1 MTSNDSPAKQVDV
14 DTDYTKLRQVLNEAK
29 SSSWDALIPR
39 LESWFTAHGIDWA
52 KTRIHVNVPRDED
65 PKKHYTAFLSLPGD
79 DGFDIFHGD
88 TPGDLFT
95 QITERCKSRIPATPT
110 SKDLVHLTVVNL
122 PASNDLAYTNA
133 VYINDFH
140 LTRGNLLFP
149 ETTTHVKINDS
160 RIFPL
165 IKHPM
170 VQIGCIAMSSL
181 QRDSFD
187 PQLPLG
193 KLAKVSPCDI
203 TAETKVVD
211 ALNIEFEPMAN
222 FRVDVDPLALI
233 DFLRAEFK
241 DQMVYPG
248 TTLAS
253 NKFVKRVFKFRVTS
267 GEGRIA
273 ESTEIYWSVHP
284 KSKDIVNITHDR
296 PNAKIDNDAALKA
309 LLNEWDVLQAQM
321 SKVRH
326 CFDALLKSRNQ
337 E

>member
-1 MTSNDSPAKQVDV
+1 MASNTELDGFDLVSNTS
-14 DTDYTKLRQVLNEAK
+14 EIK

-52 KTRIHVNVPRDED
+52 KTRIHVNAPRDED
-65 PKKHYTAFLSLPGD
+65 LKKHCTAFLSLPGD
-79 DGFDIFHGD
+79 DAFDVFYAD
-88 TPGDLFT
+88 TPDDLFT
-95 QITERCKSRIPATPT
+95 QITKRCESRIPAAPT
-110 SKDLVHLTVVNL
+110 GKDSVHLTVENL
-122 PASNDLAYTNA
+122 PSNDLAYTNA

-140 LTRGNLLFP
+140 MTRGNLLFP
-149 ETTTHVKINDS
+149 ETTTHVKINDL

-165 IKHPM
+165 IKHPL
-170 VQIGCIAMSSL
+170 VQIGRIAMSSL

-187 PQLPLG
+187 PQLPLA

-203 TAETKVVD
+203 TAETKVADV
-211 ALNIEFEPMAN
+211 LNIEFEPVAN

-253 NKFVKRVFKFRVTS
+253 NKFVKRVFKFRVIS

-273 ESTEIYWSVHP
+273 DSTKIYWAVHP
-284 KSKDIVNITHDR
+284 KSKDIVNIVRDR
-296 PNAKIDNDAALKA
+296 LNAKIDNDAALKA

-326 CFDALLKSRNQ
+326 CFDAVLKSKNQ